1 MNPTLD
7 LLVATARASAARC
20 GTTRVIAID
29 GPAGA
34 GKTTLAGRLA
44 AALGG
49 AQVLHADDMYEGWSG
64 LATLSEVLVGEV
76 LEPLARFGRA
86 SFRRWDWVAG
96 ARAETI
102 EVPAAPFLVIEGVGT
117 AQRAARLFV
126 SLVIYVDAP
135 WAVRLER
142 GIARDGETMRAEWER
157 WQAAEGPF
165 LVREGTRAAAD
176 VEIDGTAPVE

>member
-1 MNPTLD
+1 M
-7 LLVATARASAARC
+7 V
-20 GTTRVIAID
+20 AID
-29 GPAGA
+29 GPAGS

-44 AALGG
+44 AALSG

-64 LATLSEVLVGEV
+64 LGTLSDVLVAAV
-76 LEPLARFGRA
+76 LEPLARSGAA
-86 SFRRWDWVAG
+86 SFRRWDWVSG

-102 EVPAAPFLVIEGVGT
+102 EVPGAPFLVVEGVGT
-117 AQRAARLFV
+117 AQRAARPLV

-135 WAVRLER
+135 WPLRLDR

-157 WQAAEGPF
+157 WQAAEWSF

-176 VEIDGTAPVE
+176 FEIDGTALVE